1 MCYSL
6 YSLKCH
12 WQSESNC
19 VLPFTDQIPTHE
31 QIAKC
36 VAKELKEKTAFNA
49 VLHTMCSL
57 AQSWE
62 NGMADMVR
70 TKIVSRIIMKDTV
83 YMCVCLCV
91 FLFSTLNACLVNNKL
106 KRFIHIRLALN
117 VVHGRATIYK
127 NVPCTV
133 YNAQSHW
140 HFEEAEN
147 PIAKNRSCGK

>member
-12 WQSESNC
+12 WQSELNC

-36 VAKELKEKTAFNA
+36 VAKELKKKLHSMLYCTQCVHWYKLRKWNGQYGANEKCISDNNKRHS
-49 VLHTMCSL
+49 V
-57 AQSWE
+57 
-62 NGMADMVR
+62 
-70 TKIVSRIIMKDTV
+70 
-83 YMCVCLCV
+83 CVCV

-117 VVHGRATIYK
+117 VVHSRATIYK

-133 YNAQSHW
+133 YNVQSHW